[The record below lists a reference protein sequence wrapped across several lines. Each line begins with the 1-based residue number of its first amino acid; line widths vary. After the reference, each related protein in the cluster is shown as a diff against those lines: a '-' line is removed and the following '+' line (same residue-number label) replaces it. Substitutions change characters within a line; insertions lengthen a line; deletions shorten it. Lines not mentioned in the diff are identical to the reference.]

1 MNAVSLL
8 TLTLWHAQAA
18 NVTITPVLTAGAKA
32 VGCVTPGPCVYK
44 AFRIPGFVNAGGTLL
59 AFAEG
64 RATGCGDYSGYHDMV
79 MTRSTASVHTNAHA
93 CLPVCLP
100 THTER
105 EREREREADRQT
117 HRQTTHARTRLSV
130 PLVT

>member
-79 MTRSTASVHTNAHA
+79 MTRSTASETHKRARLPA
-93 CLPVCLP
+93 CLPACL
-100 THTER
+100 HR